1 MYEAIKE
8 AIRRNYWEFE
18 DYSLDE
24 IEDMMLRAYFE
35 LTEEMEAEEAES

>member
-18 DYSLDE
+18 EYTLE
-24 IEDMMLRAYFE
+24 EMEDMMLKAYFE